1 MDLSEL
7 AHRITYR
14 AYELDGDDL
23 DSLAGLCGLMSWHTL
38 IAPLTFQEFGTEDG
52 RTLLC
57 AADESGLWITLTDG
71 AAGVPTSP
79 DTFQLS
85 LAEDLLS
92 EPVYTLDVVNGHVV
106 QTAPGLN

>member
-1 MDLSEL
+1 MDLSDL

-23 DSLAGLCGLMSWHTL
+23 DSLAGHCGLMSWHTL
-38 IAPLTFQEFGTEDG
+38 IAPLTFAEVETGDG

-71 AAGVPTSP
+71 AGGVPTSP
-79 DTFQLS
+79 ETFQLS

-92 EPVYTLDVVNGHVV
+92 EAIYRLDVVNGHVV